1 HALTVEV
8 WRSYGPGVTS
18 QALYRLLRRWD
29 RYRAELGAWM
39 AGWDAVLTPVYDCP
53 APPHGATE
61 TPELAGAVRWTTPW
75 SMAGWPCAVVR
86 CGTSAEGL
94 PIGVQVVAP
103 AWGDDLALA
112 LAARLEA
119 ALGGWR
125 PPPG

>member
-1 HALTVEV
+1 
-8 WRSYGPGVTS
+8 
-18 QALYRLLRRWD
+18 
-29 RYRAELGAWM
+29 
-39 AGWDAVLTPVYDCP
+39 
-53 APPHGATE
+53 
-61 TPELAGAVRWTTPW
+61 
-75 SMAGWPCAVVR
+75 MAGWPCAVVR

-103 AWGDDLALA
+103 AWRDDLALA